1 MTYLVSSL
9 QSASSLYISFGVLF
23 KLVSLLVVTGEKLIP
38 CLTDKEVKISRARLH
53 CFLPSFSTNNGEFC
67 SGRFPPA
74 GVRVFPA
81 GNLQNPQEILTKTLI
96 IEQIL

>member
-9 QSASSLYISFGVLF
+9 QSASSLYISFGVLV

-53 CFLPSFSTNNGEFC
+53 CFLPSFSTNDGEFC
-67 SGRFPPA
+67 TGRFFPRGSA
-74 GVRVFPA
+74 GISRRKSSKPK
-81 GNLQNPQEILTKTLI
+81 GNIDQNLND
-96 IEQIL
+96 